1 MSNDTT
7 TTATTAVALSANP
20 DGLRAIVMSTPS
32 SFKDNKMSRDN
43 CIAAGTLLLDSIRLY
58 GMNDDIDCK
67 VAAYIDKT
75 RRTIKAMNERRA
87 PVTKLFDR
95 IRGEFTAMENDIDPL
110 KPETVAY
117 TLQQHRNAYAAKK
130 HEAEEARRRAE
141 EAARQEQLAR
151 VSYRAACIDDYKL
164 KFNEHVVKALNIITE
179 LNANVTVDN
188 YSTVFD
194 TVSAIDTELSGDW
207 HPESSVRM
215 PYNLAAE
222 ESRTIRDEAFAS
234 LLPQFKEQFR
244 FEVSE
249 YRQDTLDKLPSKLA
263 ELQRMAKASADEA
276 ECIAAELKAR
286 DEAEQARQEQQR
298 ALREAEQ
305 ARQKDVE
312 KATSEAA
319 SLFSLSAAQ
328 STGYTP
334 KTKVSKKIKMVTPE
348 GYMQCFAMWWSREGC
363 HLTPDEL
370 AKLFKKQVAFC
381 EKLANKD
388 GEFIESPAITY
399 VDNVKAL

>member
-1 MSNDTT
+1 MSNDIT
-7 TTATTAVALSANP
+7 TTATTAVALSDNP

-32 SFKDNKMSRDN
+32 SFNDNKLSRDN
-43 CIAAGTLLLDSIRLY
+43 CIAAGTSLLEAIRLY

-75 RRTIKAMNERRA
+75 RRTIKVMNERRA

-95 IRGEFTAMENDIDPL
+95 IRSEFTSMENEIDPL

-141 EAARQEQLAR
+141 EAARQVKLAR
-151 VSYRAACIDDYKL
+151 VGYRASCIDDYKL
-164 KFNEHVVKALNIITE
+164 KFNEHVIKALNIITE
-179 LNANVTVDN
+179 LNSKVTVDN
-188 YSTVFD
+188 YSTTFD
-194 TVSAIDTELSGDW
+194 TVSAINTELSDDW

-215 PYNLAAE
+215 PYNLTPE
-222 ESRTIRDEAFAS
+222 ESRSIRDEAFAS
-234 LLPQFKEQFR
+234 LLPQFMEQFR
-244 FEVSE
+244 FEVGE

-276 ECIAAELKAR
+276 ERIAAELKAR

-298 ALREAEQ
+298 ALRDAEQ

-312 KATSEAA
+312 KATGEAA

-328 STGYTP
+328 STVYTP
-334 KTKVSKKIKMVTPE
+334 KTKVSKKIKMVAAE

-363 HLTPDEL
+363 HLTPEEL
-370 AKLFKKQVAFC
+370 SKLFKKQVAFC